1 MQKLFL
7 AKETALSYSL
17 YFLFLIFSTYCFVT
31 IGFIAGVSIS
41 PFYFPLALIVC
52 GSLFFLRM
60 KQQFNLS
67 AALGHLLFVHLF
79 LLVSYLIVIHILDT
93 SYDGLWYHE
102 PAIIKLKNGWNP
114 LLQPFYNINQYD
126 QSNYLWIQHYPKAIW
141 TISACI
147 YKMSGL
153 VESGKMI
160 NFLFIA
166 AVFFYSYH
174 VFSAFFVKLWHI
186 IIFSLLISFNPVVT
200 DQLLS
205 NYIDGEVCGCISLI
219 VLALLNMQLAG
230 KRSEWD
236 WAILLIALILIT
248 NIKFTG
254 LFIAGIIIAGIS
266 VYWWWK
272 KVSLK
277 VIIKKY
283 TLIFIV
289 AATALLLFGFNP
301 YFTNW
306 HNRGYIFYPLNK
318 PAQYAIVTNNE
329 PVELYYK
336 SNFEKIMISVFA
348 QPGNDMEERKVIWR
362 SPFYISK
369 AQLRIYTGT
378 DVRIGGFG
386 PLFALALLLSLLSAI
401 VFFKKIKRDNKIL
414 LVIFSTALFVS
425 VLFTPMGW
433 WARYAPQ
440 LFLIPLLLTA
450 FVMNA
455 ANDESSKVK
464 RFVPLATVFTLCI
477 NLFLITGIYITSNII
492 KTNII
497 KDEMKVLKRRK
508 GNLLINFTNTELQG
522 VRKRLEE
529 AHVQFTDSDTLQ
541 HNTQELRSIY
551 NFFNH
556 GPVYNKLP

>member
-1 MQKLFL
+1 MQKLIL

-17 YFLFLIFSTYCFVT
+17 YFLLLIFSTYCFAT
-31 IGFIAGVSIS
+31 IGFFAGVSIS

-60 KQQFNLS
+60 KQRFNLS
-67 AALGHLLFVHLF
+67 AALGHLLFIHLF

-93 SYDGLWYHE
+93 SYDGLWYHQ
-102 PAIIKLKNGWNP
+102 PAIIKLQDGWNP
-114 LLQPFYNINQYD
+114 IQHPFYNINQYD

-174 VFSAFFVKLWHI
+174 VFSNFFVKHWHI

-205 NYIDGEVCGCISLI
+205 NYTDGEVCGCISLI
-219 VLALLNMQLAG
+219 VLALLNMQLTV
-230 KRSEWD
+230 KTSRWD
-236 WAILLIALILIT
+236 WVVLIIAIVLIT

-272 KVSLK
+272 KERLVLI
-277 VIIKKY
+277 VKKY
-283 TLIFIV
+283 ALIGIV

-336 SNFEKIMISVFA
+336 SNFEKIIISVFA
-348 QPGNDMEERKVIWR
+348 QPENNIEERKVIWR
-362 SPFYISK
+362 NPFYISK
-369 AQLRIYTGT
+369 AHLRIYTGT

-386 PLFALALLLSLLSAI
+386 PLFALSLLLSLLAAI
-401 VFFKKIKRDNKIL
+401 VFFKKIKRENKIL
-414 LVIFSTALFVS
+414 LVIFSTATFLS

-440 LFLIPLLLTA
+440 LFLIPVLLTA
-450 FVMNA
+450 FAMNA
-455 ANDESSKVK
+455 SNNESSKVK
-464 RFVPLATVFTLCI
+464 RFLPVAAVVILCL
-477 NLFLITGIYITSNII
+477 NMLIIGGIYITANII

-497 KDEMKVLKRRK
+497 KGEMNVLKQRK
-508 GNLLINFTNTELQG
+508 GNLLINFTNTEFQG

-541 HNTQELRSIY
+541 YHTQELRSIY
-551 NFFNH
+551 NLFNK